1 VRGVTMYLTLQD
13 SEEIQQALQFA
24 DADEKTPLVIC
35 IGAFITKTKIKKK
48 DYKLAMKIVNKLIH

>member
-1 VRGVTMYLTLQD
+1 MYLTLQD

-48 DYKLAMKIVNKLIH
+48 DYRIAMKIVNKLIH